1 VKFILSDFER
11 SIKKLF
17 IHKVL
22 INYIM
27 AKNDRSSINPFTG
40 KSHFDIV
47 NDDSFL
53 ENSYNEYYDMINKA
67 QLLDNTQNGQ
77 IVRGVAIRLIQAV
90 EDYLTEIGRH
100 DYVEDYYDW
109 DFHLVA
115 DDTINAFCMPGGKIV
130 MFSGILSIA
139 NTEDKVAFI
148 LGHEMAH
155 ALLDHSRTKASAQ
168 TAKSAITSAAWI
180 GSLAMDLMGMGELG
194 SLTRSATYAASIG
207 SDFLL
212 LNPWG
217 RDQELE
223 ADRLGMMIIHWAGY
237 DISPI
242 PAFWQSMSAQNSN
255 EHDFFSTHPADSKR
269 IAAMNE
275 LIHEIENEKDFHSQ
289 PVLSKSSTPKE
300 NPADSG
306 LAGDNVKYCQECG
319 AKAERSD
326 KFCNNCGARFDV
338 DLKCSNCGAL
348 VEKTD
353 TFCMNCGNK
362 L

>member
-1 VKFILSDFER
+1 MK
-11 SIKKLF
+11 SIEKLF

-22 INYIM
+22 IKYSM

-47 NDDSFL
+47 NDDNFL
-53 ENSYNEYYDMINKA
+53 QSAYNEYYAMINRA
-67 QLLDNTQNGQ
+67 QLLDNTPNGQ

-90 EDYLTEIGRH
+90 ENYLTEIGRH

-115 DDTINAFCMPGGKIV
+115 DNTVNAFCMPGGKIV

-168 TAKSAITSAAWI
+168 TAKNAITSAAWI
-180 GSLAMDLMGMGELG
+180 GSIAMDLVGLGEFG
-194 SLTRSATYAASIG
+194 SLTRAATYAADVG
-207 SDFLL
+207 SEFLL
-212 LNPWG
+212 MNPWG

-269 IAAMNE
+269 IAVMNE
-275 LIHEIENEKDFHSQ
+275 LIHEIENETDFHSK
-289 PVLSKSSTPKE
+289 PVLGNSPMPKE
-300 NPADSG
+300 EFADSH
-306 LAGDNVKYCQECG
+306 LAEDDVKYCQECG
-319 AKAERSD
+319 APAERGS
-326 KFCNNCGARFDV
+326 KFCTSCGAKFDV
-338 DLKCSNCGAL
+338 ELRCGNCGAL
-348 VEKTD
+348 VEPGDK
-353 TFCMNCGNK
+353 FCINCGNK